1 MNSKWNGTSVIFDK
15 ESTIVDVFK
24 EEGINL
30 RENDEEFIL
39 ENQPNYFIYEN
50 EFIKHSTN
58 LVTIVTKFTKKEYSE
73 NSKVFL
79 PKENTFNHISTNF
92 SDSSKYSDIVKNNVI
107 DGDIRE
113 LNISINVLNNIL
125 DNSRKSKL
133 ILDILILFCLS
144 TRVSYNA
151 ETVSIDFHVD
161 DEDYSIDIN
170 IEESIPLELYSI
182 YYWIF
187 NDQEY
192 KDSHIVKL
200 HIVRRVI
207 IKKRNMNNISDVL
220 LDSKLAYKRIISKK
234 TDDYFNQLNQLKE
247 DFLVLSKH
255 ENSVLRT
262 LNLTFFAWLG
272 YLGVELFKIIVN
284 YSKQDIFSYLFFSTG
299 EKKGIVI
306 MGFIV
311 ALSFIF
317 MGYVLEIKSLEKTY
331 NGLKNL
337 YKDDI
342 LFDSQSDKNGK
353 FENIISKPEVGMLQ
367 IIVFCVLLIL
377 LFVRFYKTFPW

>member
-1 MNSKWNGTSVIFDK
+1 M
-15 ESTIVDVFK
+15 
-24 EEGINL
+24 
-30 RENDEEFIL
+30 
-39 ENQPNYFIYEN
+39 
-50 EFIKHSTN
+50 
-58 LVTIVTKFTKKEYSE
+58 
-73 NSKVFL
+73 
-79 PKENTFNHISTNF
+79 
-92 SDSSKYSDIVKNNVI
+92 
-107 DGDIRE
+107 
-113 LNISINVLNNIL
+113 
-125 DNSRKSKL
+125 
-133 ILDILILFCLS
+133 
-144 TRVSYNA
+144 
-151 ETVSIDFHVD
+151 
-161 DEDYSIDIN
+161 
-170 IEESIPLELYSI
+170 
-182 YYWIF
+182 
-187 NDQEY
+187 
-192 KDSHIVKL
+192 
-200 HIVRRVI
+200 
-207 IKKRNMNNISDVL
+207 
-220 LDSKLAYKRIISKK
+220 
-234 TDDYFNQLNQLKE
+234 
-247 DFLVLSKH
+247 
-255 ENSVLRT
+255 
-262 LNLTFFAWLG
+262 G

>member
-182 YYWIF
+182 YDWIF

-262 LNLTFFAWLG
+262 LNLTFFAW
-272 YLGVELFKIIVN
+272 
-284 YSKQDIFSYLFFSTG
+284 
-299 EKKGIVI
+299 
-306 MGFIV
+306 
-311 ALSFIF
+311 
-317 MGYVLEIKSLEKTY
+317 
-331 NGLKNL
+331 
-337 YKDDI
+337 
-342 LFDSQSDKNGK
+342 
-353 FENIISKPEVGMLQ
+353 VG
-367 IIVFCVLLIL
+367 
-377 LFVRFYKTFPW
+377 